1 MPSEPSGIAKISKA
15 YRRTLLLIGLLCLG
29 APLAIDGANARQWIS
44 APWWVLAGGTCL
56 VIPGYYALLSAVLA
70 CGVRDY
76 SKKQKTLPGF
86 AQALINVGLV
96 VLIALFGFL
105 MILSHLK
112 HYGIQE

>member
-15 YRRTLLLIGLLCLG
+15 YRRALLLIGLLCLG
-29 APLAIDGANARQWIS
+29 APLAIDAANARQWIS
-44 APWWVLAGGTCL
+44 APWWILAGGTCL
-56 VIPGYYALLSAVLA
+56 VIPGYYALLSAVLG

-76 SKKQKTLPGF
+76 SKKQKALSNF
-86 AQALINVGLV
+86 AQGLINAGLV

-112 HYGIQE
+112 HYGIKE